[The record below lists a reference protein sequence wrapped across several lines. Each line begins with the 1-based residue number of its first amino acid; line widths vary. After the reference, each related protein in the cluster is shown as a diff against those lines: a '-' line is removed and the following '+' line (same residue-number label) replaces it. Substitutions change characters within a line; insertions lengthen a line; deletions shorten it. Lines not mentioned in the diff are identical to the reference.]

1 MSTMARLVA
10 GGCQWMTAALT
21 LALTGSPFPGSW
33 VRSGGSRKEAAR
45 LWDVW
50 EFTLYATTAPCFPWL
65 SRLFDIYASDLGR
78 FIEWYFLKLWLLSKF
93 WAKALTCE
101 SCLCSRL
108 PPEHGGAVHG
118 TLAMCKV
125 ATSGEQLQLLIA
137 TRWDKLSQQTSL
149 KDQALA
155 ASLEQLEPFVLLI
168 ASLSR
173 RTEQFFGNIFA
184 HFISNK
190 NE

>member
-1 MSTMARLVA
+1 M
-10 GGCQWMTAALT
+10 
-21 LALTGSPFPGSW
+21 
-33 VRSGGSRKEAAR
+33 
-45 LWDVW
+45 
-50 EFTLYATTAPCFPWL
+50 
-65 SRLFDIYASDLGR
+65 
-78 FIEWYFLKLWLLSKF
+78 
-93 WAKALTCE
+93 
-101 SCLCSRL
+101 
-108 PPEHGGAVHG
+108 HG